1 MPSGTLD
8 GHGHSGNEDLDHA
21 IALSLSEEEQRNVNN
36 IGGSFQVDDDEE
48 LARALQ
54 ASLDIG
60 SPTHSSQS
68 AIYPFPHGY
77 PIGYKICSGCNT

>member
-1 MPSGTLD
+1 M
-8 GHGHSGNEDLDHA
+8 
-21 IALSLSEEEQRNVNN
+21 NN

-60 SPTHSSQS
+60 YPTHSSQS
-68 AIYPFPHGY
+68 AIYPSPHGY
-77 PIGYKICSGCNT
+77 PTGYNICAGCNTEIGYGLFLSCVGAVWHP